1 MKIEVI
7 VKPLYPLE
15 DMWRNVLNDAR
26 ITVGKDE
33 LNGKVSDGFKMA
45 ILRSEHSPIRNL
57 MFRIKMVNIPTF
69 VSQQFS
75 RHQIA
80 GIHEPVHKTDVEHF
94 VRTQRSD
101 RTGLDRSELSQIE
114 PVEHNMTIN
123 AQGLIDMSRKR
134 TCKMASLEARV
145 AWNHLIIELKQIEP
159 LLTERMVPDC
169 VYRGVCPEIE
179 PCGYITTKHYQTTKA
194 RYRRQL

>member
-1 MKIEVI
+1 MKTEII

-33 LNGKVSDGFKMA
+33 VDGRVSDGFKKA

-101 RTGLDRSELSQIE
+101 RTGVDRSELSQIA
-114 PVEHNMTIN
+114 PVEHNMVIN

-134 TCKMASLEARV
+134 ICQKASIEAR
-145 AWNHLIIELKQIEP
+145 AIWNRLMIELKEIEP
-159 LLTERMVPDC
+159 LLVKRMVPDC
-169 VYRGVCPEIE
+169 IYRGVCPELG
-179 PCGYITTKHYQTTKA
+179 PCSYITTKHYQETKA
-194 RYRRQL
+194 KYRERL

>member
-1 MKIEVI
+1 MKTEII

-33 LNGKVSDGFKMA
+33 VDGRVSDGFKRA

-57 MFRIKMVNIPTF
+57 MFRVKMVNIPTF

-75 RHQIA
+75 RYQIA
-80 GIHEPVHKTDVEHF
+80 GIHEPVHKTDMV
-94 VRTQRSD
+94 
-101 RTGLDRSELSQIE
+101 
-114 PVEHNMTIN
+114 IN

-134 TCKMASLEARV
+134 ICQKASIEAR
-145 AWNHLIIELKQIEP
+145 AIWNRLMIELKEIEP
-159 LLTERMVPDC
+159 LLVKRMVPDC
-169 VYRGVCPEIE
+169 IYRGVCPELE
-179 PCGYITTKHYQTTKA
+179 PCSYIITKHYQKTKA
-194 RYRRQL
+194 KYRERL